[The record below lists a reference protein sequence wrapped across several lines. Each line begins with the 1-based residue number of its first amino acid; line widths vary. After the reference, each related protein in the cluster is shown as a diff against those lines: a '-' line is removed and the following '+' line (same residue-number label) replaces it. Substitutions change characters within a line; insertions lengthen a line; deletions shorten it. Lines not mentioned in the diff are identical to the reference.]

1 MTSAMTG
8 SWLIVKWAG
17 IAVTACYLA
26 LLFGVFWRFRS
37 KLFQLRLGLILPV
50 ILGNF
55 VGTCVSDIL
64 ESVLARRVCF
74 VVASVVYLYGLAI
87 LARGLSQEG
96 QKGLF
101 KEGAAED
108 YIQPLKLS

>member
-1 MTSAMTG
+1 M
-8 SWLIVKWAG
+8 KWAG

-37 KLFQLRLGLILPV
+37 RLFQLRLGLILPV
-50 ILGNF
+50 VFGNF
-55 VGTCVSDIL
+55 VGTCVSDIF

-74 VVASVVYLYGLAI
+74 VAASVIYLYGFPV
-87 LARGLSQEG
+87 LARGLSQDS

-101 KEGAAED
+101 KDGAADD